1 MPKDRDMM
9 AQRGDLRAV
18 AVPAEAEVERSEDEA
33 AAGTATAGAA
43 TPKTA
48 PNPEVP
54 AKAKRRQ
61 FSARYK
67 LRILDEVDACEG
79 NGDIGRLLRRE
90 GLYSSHL
97 SEWRR
102 AREAGA
108 LQALEP
114 KKRGR
119 KTRRRNPLADKV
131 AELER
136 KNAKLESE
144 LSKAQLIISV
154 QKKVAALFE
163 RVAEDP
169 S

>member
-1 MPKDRDMM
+1 VEP
-9 AQRGDLRAV
+9 GAV
-18 AVPAEAEVERSEDEA
+18 AGPAEAEAERSEDEA
-33 AAGTATAGAA
+33 AAGPATAGAA
-43 TPKTA
+43 TRKNA
-48 PNPEVP
+48 PDPEVP
-54 AKAKRRQ
+54 AKPKRRR

-79 NGDIGRLLRRE
+79 NGDVGRLLRRE

-102 AREAGA
+102 ARRAGA

-114 KKRGR
+114 RKRGR
-119 KTRRRNPLADKV
+119 KPRPRNPLADRV

-136 KNAKLESE
+136 ENAKLERE
-144 LSKAQLIISV
+144 LHKAQLIISV

-163 RVAEDP
+163 HGAEDP